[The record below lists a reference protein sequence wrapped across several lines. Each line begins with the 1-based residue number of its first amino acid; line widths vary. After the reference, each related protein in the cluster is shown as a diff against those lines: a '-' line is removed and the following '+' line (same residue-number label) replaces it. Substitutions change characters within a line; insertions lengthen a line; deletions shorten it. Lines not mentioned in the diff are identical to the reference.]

1 MNVKPALYAMN
12 VAALVTDDALF
23 RKAFALASPT
33 RKEKA
38 ARYRRREDAALSL
51 GVELLLRYAYARAG
65 MPFPKR
71 FITSANGKPFGG
83 ELFFNLSHSGEWA
96 LCAVANGEVGC
107 DVEKIDPAHL
117 RIAERF
123 YSATENEQL
132 AAADNEE
139 ERVLR
144 FFRMWTLKESFI
156 KAADAHVDSMFS
168 GPTVILG
175 EPSRIEGESV
185 TVAEYTELPGYACA
199 ACSYSGEELPPLQIL
214 ELRDLL

>member
-1 MNVKPALYAMN
+1 MNVKPALYAVN

-65 MPFPKR
+65 IPFPKC
-71 FITSANGKPFGG
+71 FITSAYGKPFGG
-83 ELFFNLSHSGEWA
+83 ELSFNLSHSGEWA

-117 RIAERF
+117 RVAERF
-123 YSATENEQL
+123 YSATEKEQL

-156 KAADAHVDSMFS
+156 KAANTHVDSIS
-168 GPTVILG
+168 EPAVILG
-175 EPSRIEGESV
+175 NPSRIEGEPAV
-185 TVAEYTELPGYACA
+185 FAEYADLPGYACA
-199 ACSYSGEELPPLQIL
+199 ACSYAGEELPPLQIV
-214 ELRDLL
+214 ELCDLL

>member
-1 MNVKPALYAMN
+1 MNVKPALYAVN

-51 GVELLLRYAYARAG
+51 GVELLLRYAYAQAG
-65 MPFPKR
+65 MPFPEC
-71 FITSANGKPFGG
+71 FITSAYGKPFGG
-83 ELFFNLSHSGEWA
+83 ELSFNLSHSGEWA

-117 RIAERF
+117 RVAERF

-156 KAADAHVDSMFS
+156 KAADTHVDPMLSE
-168 GPTVILG
+168 PAVILG
-175 EPSRIEGESV
+175 EPSRIKGEPAI
-185 TVAEYTELPGYACA
+185 VAEYTDIPGYACA
-199 ACSYSGEELPPLQIL
+199 MCSYCGEALPPLQIL